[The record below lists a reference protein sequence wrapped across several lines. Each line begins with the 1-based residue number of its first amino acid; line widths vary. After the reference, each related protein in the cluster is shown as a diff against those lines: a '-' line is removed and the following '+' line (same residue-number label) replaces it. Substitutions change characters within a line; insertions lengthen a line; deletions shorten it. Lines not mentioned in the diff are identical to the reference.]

1 MSTTK
6 VGENITNIL
15 KLLFFTIN
23 LHFVVSKQISGYRKL
38 NLLRTS
44 SVYLVFLPLEVQ
56 RRLQQTKVYHEFSHF
71 VWKETTHKPLKATSA
86 KTLFSNVFVIYT
98 TSLMN
103 NFYSVWKLEDITFLE
118 KLRLHWDFLKR
129 HGATFFEAS
138 VLKEVRIS
146 YVICRITIW
155 C

>member
-23 LHFVVSKQISGYRKL
+23 LHFVVSKQIS
-38 NLLRTS
+38 RTS

-71 VWKETTHKPLKATSA
+71 VWKETTRKPLKVTSA

-98 TSLMN
+98 TCFDEWFLFCVITGRHYFSWKIKVTLRFFKAPWCYFLWSQCFMK
-103 NFYSVWKLEDITFLE
+103 SVFHALSPE
-118 KLRLHWDFLKR
+118 
-129 HGATFFEAS
+129 
-138 VLKEVRIS
+138 
-146 YVICRITIW
+146 
-155 C
+155 